1 MATWCKELIHWKRP
15 WSWGRLKA
23 GKEGDREWD
32 GWIVSLTQWTWVWAN
47 PGRKWRTGKPGMLQS
62 MGSQRVRHDLATIQ
76 QYIYIYINNY
86 MWIKWPF
93 WKRPCTPGAHQANCL
108 KVGRKIHCTFSC
120 QNPYCPHSVVPL
132 GGKPQF
138 AYSSWWEKQVEFMF
152 KTLTFK
158 GDAWGTILHL
168 IWIQVPTEMKG
179 PD

>member
-1 MATWCKELIHWKRP
+1 MLGYQNLLLNSGPSISYCSELLGQVTLFMLHFPIFKLGLMIGFL
-15 WSWGRLKA
+15 WGPNHL
-23 GKEGDREWD
+23 
-32 GWIVSLTQWTWVWAN
+32 IY
-47 PGRKWRTGKPGMLQS
+47 
-62 MGSQRVRHDLATIQ
+62 I
-76 QYIYIYINNY
+76 YIYIYINNY